1 MASGLRPVCVMTK
14 HFDTYHIILGTK
26 VKVCDL
32 MNHVVKVNAQ
42 SGDATRLYFQLS

>member
-1 MASGLRPVCVMTK
+1 MCHDK
-14 HFDTYHIILGTK
+14 EHFDTYHIILGTK